1 MEFQAWEPLYQQIL
15 MDFGYD
21 RLQDERSAETLS
33 ELLKN
38 RDVIDEPALSKIFQG
53 RSAFIFGAGPNLE
66 NEVQIDDFQREYNGV
81 IIAAD
86 GATTALVKN
95 DVIPDI
101 IVTDLDGK
109 IEDQIHAN
117 EQGALV
123 IIHAHGDNLK
133 GIKKW
138 VPKFPDKVLG
148 TTQSKPF
155 KNIRNFGGF
164 TDGDRAVFTAAHF
177 KAKRIFLVAFDF
189 EEPGEYSAKSDTKI
203 KIKKLT
209 WALGLIGMIVNP
221 EVVFSPKKP

>member
-1 MEFQAWEPLYQQIL
+1 MEFQDWEPLYQQIL

-21 RLQDERSAETLS
+21 RIKDEHSAEALS
-33 ELLKN
+33 KLLKN
-38 RDVIDEPALSKIFQG
+38 RDEIDDSTLKKLLHS
-53 RSAFIFGAGPNLE
+53 RSVYVFGAGPNLE
-66 NEVQIDDFQREYNGV
+66 NDVQVDNFQQEYNGV

-86 GATTALVKN
+86 GATSALVKN

-101 IVTDLDGK
+101 IVTDLDGN

-133 GIKKW
+133 YIKKW
-138 VPKFPDKVLG
+138 APKFPNKILG

-155 KNIRNFGGF
+155 KNIRNYGGF
-164 TDGDRAVFTAAHF
+164 TDGDRAVFMAAHF
-177 KAKRIFLVAFDF
+177 KAKKIFLVAFDF
-189 EEPGEYSAKSDTKI
+189 EEPGEYSFKSDFKI

-221 EVVFSPKKP
+221 EVVFSPKKI